1 MGILVS
7 TVNYAIRKANKHISL
22 LSTLLNRARDRMLL
36 LPANTAVS
44 ANASAAHKHVGQAIF
59 RRDRNLQAPSLRSRD
74 DCDQNNL
81 AFYLNREGN
90 KTRKCIL

>member
-22 LSTLLNRARDRMLL
+22 LSTLLNRARDRLLL

-44 ANASAAHKHVGQAIF
+44 ANTSTASKHVGQAIF
-59 RRDRNLQAPSLRSRD
+59 RRDRN
-74 DCDQNNL
+74 
-81 AFYLNREGN
+81 
-90 KTRKCIL
+90 